1 MKNYKIGEHK
11 LNEAR
16 SITKISKEL
25 ASVTSKMKDLADEFY
40 SKPEEERA
48 EEIKNELRELTPK
61 KKALI
66 AELDASVAGK
76 DRNVELIIQ
85 EKSDRELFYNH
96 INEEL
101 RSSAPQQKDF
111 RIKWLK
117 DWPELADILNK
128 DVSKLWKKHKL
139 DDKKHNRP
147 KDSKWG
153 PSKWGASYTFRKGR
167 NRKDYRDTTE
177 LQWSRAEGFNQVAGD
192 DEKGGYEH
200 ILKFTR
206 DVVEL
211 LNKNGYKVK
220 YGPTGGPYRHD
231 HLVIWHNKDV
241 DESLVNEND
250 KYVVIDPKGN
260 PGPATV
266 KVQAFQ
272 HAKKKGGNKKGFF
285 VVLAKNARKAQKL
298 VGKHGGNLPEKAQ
311 DKMFDMMYEGYKSNI
326 KKKWDSTDAMLDD
339 LREFIL
345 DAKDSGGEDLVRD
358 IHNALRLMTN
368 YAEGE
373 LKAFESSI
381 VERNAFLGARAKA
394 IEEDAEE
401 FEFNGK
407 IYPVVKSKK
416 ITHPWEPTNEKL
428 DFDEVLYK
436 MDKWLPEDPDAM
448 ERYYEILNQEGWKEM
463 QEFFIEYGN
472 EDVLQSYGL
481 TSKDMKKLAKAAM
494 ESTVHSGDK
503 LNERVSDKVHIEV
516 IKGALEGWEDWEDSS
531 RLEPIEIFMENIPL
545 EYDVTEDQ
553 IDTILDNAMG
563 LRYENLIDFAQNAIY
578 KDIKTAAKGLSKY
591 YKPVKENKLSEGRS
605 SVFSLA
611 KGLRPLLKLG
621 STVSWKT
628 MSEDALLD
636 LSNKFE
642 DIDDEQAD
650 NIASHLNMAIENKQ
664 DGYAKDATGWLK
676 SFNKACKDALSGK
689 EVGSAFENKLSE
701 ARKIQTKRRYT
712 DSHPAESVG
721 KAARIR
727 NKILEAI
734 KDGKMTQDE
743 FDSLVKE
750 LSSDHKRW
758 MKRNGK
764 MFNVSEDGISL
775 SKFGQRIL
783 NGIKVNES
791 FASFI
796 SK

>member
-1 MKNYKIGEHK
+1 MKNYKIGERK

-25 ASVTSKMKDLADEFY
+25 ASVTSKMKELADEFY

-85 EKSDRELFYNH
+85 EKSDRELLYNH
-96 INEEL
+96 INE
-101 RSSAPQQKDF
+101 
-111 RIKWLK
+111 
-117 DWPELADILNK
+117 LA
-128 DVSKLWKKHKL
+128 
-139 DDKKHNRP
+139 
-147 KDSKWG
+147 
-153 PSKWGASYTFRKGR
+153 
-167 NRKDYRDTTE
+167 
-177 LQWSRAEGFNQVAGD
+177 
-192 DEKGGYEH
+192 
-200 ILKFTR
+200 
-206 DVVEL
+206 
-211 LNKNGYKVK
+211 
-220 YGPTGGPYRHD
+220 
-231 HLVIWHNKDV
+231 
-241 DESLVNEND
+241 VNEND

-481 TSKDMKKLAKAAM
+481 KSKDMKKLAQAAM

-503 LNERVSDKVHIEV
+503 LNERVSDKVHIEA
-516 IKGALEGWEDWEDSS
+516 IEGALEDWQDWQDSRS
-531 RLEPIEIFMENIPL
+531 EPIEIFMENIPL

-553 IDTILDNAMG
+553 IDTILAKAMG

-591 YKPVKENKLSEGRS
+591 YKPVK
-605 SVFSLA
+605 
-611 KGLRPLLKLG
+611 
-621 STVSWKT
+621 
-628 MSEDALLD
+628 
-636 LSNKFE
+636 
-642 DIDDEQAD
+642 
-650 NIASHLNMAIENKQ
+650 
-664 DGYAKDATGWLK
+664 
-676 SFNKACKDALSGK
+676 
-689 EVGSAFENKLSE
+689 ENKLSE

>member
-1 MKNYKIGEHK
+1 MKNYKIGERK

-25 ASVTSKMKDLADEFY
+25 ASVTSKMKELADEFY
-40 SKPEEERA
+40 SKPEEERV

-61 KKALI
+61 KHALVD
-66 AELDASVAGK
+66 ELDASVAGK

-96 INEEL
+96 INE
-101 RSSAPQQKDF
+101 SA
-111 RIKWLK
+111 
-117 DWPELADILNK
+117 
-128 DVSKLWKKHKL
+128 
-139 DDKKHNRP
+139 
-147 KDSKWG
+147 
-153 PSKWGASYTFRKGR
+153 
-167 NRKDYRDTTE
+167 
-177 LQWSRAEGFNQVAGD
+177 
-192 DEKGGYEH
+192 
-200 ILKFTR
+200 
-206 DVVEL
+206 
-211 LNKNGYKVK
+211 
-220 YGPTGGPYRHD
+220 
-231 HLVIWHNKDV
+231 
-241 DESLVNEND
+241 VNEND

-260 PGPATV
+260 PGPATI
-266 KVQAFQ
+266 KIQAFQ

-373 LKAFESSI
+373 LKEGD
-381 VERNAFLGARAKA
+381 VYEGNAFLGARAKA
-394 IEEDAEE
+394 IEEELEE

-407 IYPVVKSKK
+407 IYPVIKK
-416 ITHPWEPTNEKL
+416 AVNENKIDVAL
-428 DFDEVLYK
+428 NK
-436 MDKWLPEDPDAM
+436 MDEWLPEDPEAM
-448 ERYYEILNQEGWKEM
+448 ERYYEIVNQEGWKEM
-463 QEFFIEYGN
+463 EQFFNEYGD

-481 TSKDMKKLAKAAM
+481 KSRDMKKLAQAAM
-494 ESTVHSGDK
+494 ESFSEVLSAYSK
-503 LNERVSDKVHIEV
+503 INEKVT
-516 IKGALEGWEDWEDSS
+516 K
-531 RLEPIEIFMENIPL
+531 
-545 EYDVTEDQ
+545 
-553 IDTILDNAMG
+553 
-563 LRYENLIDFAQNAIY
+563 
-578 KDIKTAAKGLSKY
+578 KDIIKTIKEISK
-591 YKPVKENKLSEGRS
+591 KHKSSFINPFLMHEEPTHMHKKLGPVKIHPGVRAYDWRNDDEIAVSTSLQGSKDWNFTGADFKDLDELPKNFKLPKEWLPE
-605 SVFSLA
+605 SVEITEALA
-611 KGLRPLLKLG
+611 RGLKPLLKIG
-621 STVSWKT
+621 STITKKDG
-628 MSEDALLD
+628 EDALLD
-636 LSNKFE
+636 LSDKF
-642 DIDDEQAD
+642 DRIDDESAG
-650 NIASHLNMAIENKQ
+650 NIASHLNMAIENIQ

-676 SFNKACKDALSGK
+676 SFNKACKDVLNGK
-689 EVGSAFENKLSE
+689 EVGSAFENVLTE
-701 ARKIQTKRRYT
+701 RKIQTKRKYT
-712 DSHPAESVG
+712 ENHPAESVG